1 MMLKTSP
8 YGTIPILIMVC
19 YQNRNVIISDIMSS
33 KKEEKPTLM
42 FFQRQINYRERKKE
56 KEMMEAKVLAKK
68 DMEKAEKVKKVK
80 KTRDKLRYL
89 VNTKIPKIK
98 SDIEDVKSDQ
108 KRASSKKKKSELRV
122 KFEALKSKLKLCK
135 NEENKLKSELL
146 EK

>member
-42 FFQRQINYRERKKE
+42 FFQRQIKYRDRKKK
-56 KEMMEAKVLAKK
+56 KELMEAKVLAKK
-68 DMEKAEKVKKVK
+68 DMEKVEKVK

-98 SDIEDVKSDQ
+98 SDI
-108 KRASSKKKKSELRV
+108 
-122 KFEALKSKLKLCK
+122 ALKM
-135 NEENKLKSELL
+135 
-146 EK
+146 

>member
-1 MMLKTSP
+1 
-8 YGTIPILIMVC
+8 
-19 YQNRNVIISDIMSS
+19 MSS
-33 KKEEKPTLM
+33 KKNEKPTLM
-42 FFQRQINYRERKKE
+42 FFQRQINYRERKKK
-56 KEMMEAKVLAKK
+56 KELMEAKVLAKK

-89 VNTKIPKIK
+89 VNTKISKIK